1 MDRNTEQAIDWLIT
15 LDSGRVSE
23 TERQA
28 FEVWLH
34 QSPVHAQAWA
44 LLQQRLSRSMGT
56 ASTQLRRD
64 GSGNTA
70 LGIQALLA
78 PIPTTAR
85 RRKELGGGLAAL
97 VASATAG
104 WMVHRQTPL
113 TTLAADLRTGTAQR
127 MNHRLPDGS
136 EILLDARS
144 AVDIAFNDALRL
156 VHLREGALMAHVLA
170 EADSVRLRPFVVQS
184 AQGQVQALGTRFMVR
199 QAQGRTLVHV
209 TEHSVRLSIPKGQ
222 QHTLHEGQSAWM
234 DADQITPIETERMDP
249 AAWVDGIISVHDQS
263 LGEVIEALRP
273 YQAGIIRISP
283 QAAQVRIFGVFSLA
297 QPQQML
303 QDLVNTHPVQIR
315 QWGSWLTVI
324 EMSKSGS

>member
-1 MDRNTEQAIDWLIT
+1 
-15 LDSGRVSE
+15 
-23 TERQA
+23 
-28 FEVWLH
+28 
-34 QSPVHAQAWA
+34 
-44 LLQQRLSRSMGT
+44 
-56 ASTQLRRD
+56 
-64 GSGNTA
+64 
-70 LGIQALLA
+70 
-78 PIPTTAR
+78 
-85 RRKELGGGLAAL
+85 
-97 VASATAG
+97 
-104 WMVHRQTPL
+104 
-113 TTLAADLRTGTAQR
+113 
-127 MNHRLPDGS
+127 
-136 EILLDARS
+136 
-144 AVDIAFNDALRL
+144 
-156 VHLREGALMAHVLA
+156 
-170 EADSVRLRPFVVQS
+170 
-184 AQGQVQALGTRFMVR
+184 MVR

-249 AAWVDGIISVHDQS
+249 AAWVDGVISVHDQS